1 MTMVLSRTGRE
12 ERREARRKRMV
23 DAALEEFSQRGF
35 NDTSVDNIVARARA
49 SKTTFY
55 EFFESKEDCVRV
67 LIEREGGALIGRV
80 VATAVEGRGAR
91 DHIRRGIRAFI
102 TACHEHR
109 ALARVLLI
117 EAVGVSGEVE
127 EARRDISA
135 RFSHVVEEEVRHAQ
149 ARDPFY
155 ALVDAEVFG
164 WAVVG
169 AVHEAAMHFLAGMDE
184 DPADFADRLSRVF
197 APPD

>member
-1 MTMVLSRTGRE
+1 MSMVLSRAGRE
-12 ERREARRKRMV
+12 ERREARRRRIV
-23 DAALEEFSQRGF
+23 DAALEEFSRRGF

-67 LIEREGGALIGRV
+67 LIEREGGALINRV
-80 VATAVEGRGAR
+80 VATAAEGRGAR

-102 TACHEHR
+102 TACHDHR

-127 EARRDISA
+127 LARRDISA

-155 ALVDAEVFG
+155 ATVDPEVFG

-169 AVHEAAMHFLAGMDE
+169 AVHEAAIHYLAGAAD
-184 DPADFADRLSRVF
+184 DPIDFAERLCQVF